1 MAFMFSLNL
10 SKDQLHVEPGSS
22 VTLTVSV
29 TNQADTADRFELD
42 VAGLDAEWLAIPV
55 PAFTLAPG
63 EEKSH
68 KVLLK
73 PPRAAESKSGSYP
86 FVVSI
91 RSLESG
97 ASIESQ
103 AILEV
108 EPFQLTSLEI
118 EPRRG
123 SANYFTK
130 QSPFSVTAINLGN
143 VDQNL
148 QLFADDPEDGCTYQ
162 FAQERVQLSPGQQKQ
177 ILLTVQPTHFPV
189 VGTPRLFGF
198 GVSARG
204 IENPHVV
211 SSAQAQIERKA
222 LLSPAVL
229 VAILALILIASIFYI
244 TRPTLPTMNNF
255 SAASKEVPPGGE
267 IILNWESSNAKR
279 VEIIPGEG
287 LPVAVMSNLQAR
299 GQTTINVPENIASPV
314 SVTFRA
320 YAYNEMGK
328 SEPLEETVMIKKP
341 DESPLPSIEE
351 FSASPRTV
359 KFGDT
364 VNVTYRVK
372 DAVRIQLQPVGTE
385 LPVNLSSYSFTPQ
398 SEGRVELTL
407 VATNAEGKAA
417 RQSFSITVEVPSKA
431 KIIAFRAMALGEPIG
446 TKEIEPG
453 TPVTIEWQATGGVR
467 AEIQPG
473 GSTVD
478 PNSGMLE
485 IRPDKT
491 TEYILTVVDQEGK
504 STSQKIKVKVKA
516 QPVDPGPIPPPN

>member
-1 MAFMFSLNL
+1 MFNLSL
-10 SKDQLHVEPGSS
+10 SKDQLRVEPGSS

-29 TNQADTADRFELD
+29 KNQGETADRFEIE
-42 VAGLDAEWLAIPV
+42 VAGIDAEWLAIPV
-55 PAFTLAPG
+55 PAFTLAPN
-63 EEKSH
+63 EEKPY
-68 KVLLK
+68 KILLK

-86 FVVSI
+86 FVVSV

-97 ASIESQ
+97 AALESQ
-103 AILEV
+103 AVLEI

-123 SANYFTK
+123 SANYFGK
-130 QSPFSVTAINLGN
+130 HAPFAVTAINLGN

-177 ILLTVQPTHFPV
+177 IMLTVQPTHFPV

-204 IENPHVV
+204 VENPHIV

-229 VAILALILIASIFYI
+229 VVLLALVLIGSIFYI

-255 SAASKEVPPGGE
+255 SASVKEVPPGGQ
-267 IILNWESSNAKR
+267 IVLNWESSNAKR
-279 VEIIPGEG
+279 VEIVPGEG
-287 LPVAVMSNLQAR
+287 MPLATMSNLQPR
-299 GQTTINVPENIASPV
+299 GQTTINVPEDILSPV
-314 SVTFRA
+314 SITFRA

-328 SEPLEETVMIKKP
+328 SEAIEETVMIKKP
-341 DESPLPSIEE
+341 NESPLPQIEE
-351 FSASPRTV
+351 FSANPRRV
-359 KFGDT
+359 NLGDT
-364 VNVTYRVK
+364 VTVTYRVS
-372 DAVRIQLQPVGTE
+372 AAERIQLQPMGAD
-385 LPVNLSSYSFTPQ
+385 LPTNLNSYSFTPQ
-398 SEGRVELTL
+398 GEGKIDLTL
-407 VATNAEGKAA
+407 VATNADGKAA

-431 KIIAFRAMALGEPIG
+431 KIIAFRAMVMGAPLG
-446 TKEIEPG
+446 TKEIEAG

-467 AEIQPG
+467 AEVQPG

-485 IRPDKT
+485 VKPDKT
-491 TEYILTVVDQEGK
+491 TEYTLVVVDMDGK
-504 STSQKIKVKVKA
+504 TTTQKIKVKVKA
-516 QPVDPGPIPPPN
+516 PVAEPGVMPPPN